1 MSNQI
6 PYEIW
11 VSESGQEKPLVTFVH
26 PSVLTDEQAK
36 TEAVATL
43 QDVINKINT
52 PGSGTISVKRG
63 YIAPVQLH
71 IRRRLREDELDS

>member
-1 MSNQI
+1 MNI

-11 VSESGQEKPLVTFVH
+11 ATEDGQDKPLVTFVH
-26 PSVLTDEQAK
+26 PLTLTDEEAK

-43 QDVINKINT
+43 QDIIDKINT
-52 PGSGTISVKRG
+52 PGDATLSVKRG
-63 YIAPVQLH
+63 LISPVQLH

>member
-1 MSNQI
+1 MAMI

-11 VSESGQEKPLVTFVH
+11 AAEGTQEKPLVTFIH

-43 QDVINKINT
+43 QDIIDKINT
-52 PGSGTISVKRG
+52 PGSATISVKRG
-63 YIAPVQLH
+63 LISPVQLH
-71 IRRRLREDELDS
+71 LRRKFREDELDS